1 MTNQTMTNED
11 KRRERLKN
19 LTGLVLGVF
28 VLTLSVV
35 SWMALQGKA

>member
-19 LTGLVLGVF
+19 ITGLMLGVF
-28 VLTLSVV
+28 VLILFAVT
-35 SWMALQGKA
+35 WMALQGKA